1 MFARILTVFRIP
13 ELRQKIILTLILLG
27 VYRLGFYIPLSALDQ
42 DKFFESLRRLT
53 ESQSTMGQVMQA
65 MSMFSASSIGNATIF
80 GLGIMPYISASIIF
94 QLLATVYPPLEA
106 LQKEGEAGRKKINEY
121 TRYATV
127 VICLGQS
134 FFWVML
140 LRGGF
145 WAETGTGN
153 ILESFDGVFGWLTA
167 TITMTA
173 GTVLLMWIG
182 EQIDE
187 FGIGNGISLLI
198 MAGIL
203 ARIPDALKELL
214 GPAFANGSFNIQLG
228 SKAGVDKLLLLL
240 GLFVA
245 VIIGVIAMTTATRR
259 IPIQSAKHVRGRR
272 VMGGQRQS
280 LPLRINQSGVM
291 PIIFAS
297 SLLLIPI
304 SILNFLGE
312 RAQQSSIGWIQALAP
327 VLGIL
332 DSNDRGFLYNLL
344 FILLIYFFCYF
355 WTGITFNPKDISENL
370 KDHGSFIPGYRPG
383 ARTADYLDQVMH
395 RITYVGAG
403 FLALIAIVPTI
414 VASSLQISPLVASFY
429 GGTGLLIC
437 VSVAMDLVQK
447 IDSHLV
453 MMNKGGLLEAE
464 DPA

>member
-1 MFARILTVFRIP
+1 MLARILTVFRIP

-27 VYRLGFYIPLSALDQ
+27 VYRLGFFIPLSFLDQ
-42 DKFFESLRRLT
+42 DKFFAALRRMT
-53 ESQSTMGQVMQA
+53 ESQGAMGQVLQA
-65 MSMFSASSIGNATIF
+65 MSMFSASSLGNGTIF

-106 LQKEGEAGRKKINEY
+106 LQKEGEGGRKKINEY

-127 VICLGQS
+127 VICLVQS
-134 FFWVML
+134 FFWVMYMRNQGYIL
-140 LRGGF
+140 PIYDGF
-145 WAETGTGN
+145 
-153 ILESFDGVFGWLTA
+153 FGWMAA
-167 TITMTA
+167 TLTMTA
-173 GTVLLMWIG
+173 GTVFLMWIG

-203 ARIPDALKELL
+203 ARIPEAIKELL
-214 GPAFANGSFNIQLG
+214 GPAFDNGSFNIQLG
-228 SKAGVDKLLLLL
+228 SKAGVDKLVLLG

-272 VMGGQRQS
+272 VTGGQRQS

-304 SILNFLGE
+304 SILNQLGNMAGNSEYAWLKAIAPFLH
-312 RAQQSSIGWIQALAP
+312 
-327 VLGIL
+327 VLNA
-332 DSNDRGFLYNLL
+332 SDRGFLYNLL
-344 FILLIYFFCYF
+344 FITLIYFFCYF

-403 FLALIAIVPTI
+403 FLAIIAIVPTI
-414 VASSLQISPLVASFY
+414 VASSMQISPLVASFY

-453 MMNKGGLLEAE
+453 MMNKGGLLEAD

>member
-13 ELRQKIILTLILLG
+13 ELRQKIILTLILLA
-27 VYRLGFYIPLSALDQ
+27 VFRLGAYVPLSFLDQ
-42 DKFFESLRRLT
+42 DKFFESIRRLT
-53 ESQSTMGQVMQA
+53 ETQGTMGQVMQA
-65 MSMFSASSIGNATIF
+65 MSMFSAATMGNATIF

-94 QLLATVYPPLEA
+94 QLMATVYPPLEA

-127 VICLGQS
+127 VISLAQS
-134 FFWVML
+134 FFWVMY
-140 LRGGF
+140 LRSQGVILDSYNGF
-145 WAETGTGN
+145 
-153 ILESFDGVFGWLTA
+153 FGWTTA
-167 TITMTA
+167 TLTMTA

-187 FGIGNGISLLI
+187 YGIGNGISLLI

-203 ARIPDALKELL
+203 SRIPDAIKELL

-228 SKAGVDKLLLLL
+228 SKAGIDKLVLLG

-272 VMGGQRQS
+272 VMGGQRQF

-304 SILNFLGE
+304 SVMNTVGQAAEQSEVSWFRWISPIFRILEANE
-312 RAQQSSIGWIQALAP
+312 
-327 VLGIL
+327 
-332 DSNDRGFLYNLL
+332 RGFLYNLL
-344 FILLIYFFCYF
+344 FIVLIYFFCYF

-403 FLALIAIVPTI
+403 FLALIAIVPTL
-414 VASSLQISPLVASFY
+414 VSSSMQISPLVASFY

-437 VSVAMDLVQK
+437 VSVALDLVQK

-453 MMNKGGLLEAE
+453 MMNKGGLLEAD

>member
-1 MFARILTVFRIP
+1 MLARILTVFRIP

-27 VYRLGFYIPLSALDQ
+27 VYRLGFFIPLSFLDQ
-42 DKFFESLRRLT
+42 DKFFADLRRLT
-53 ESQSTMGQVMQA
+53 ESQGAMGQVMQA

-80 GLGIMPYISASIIF
+80 GLGIMPYISASILF
-94 QLLATVYPPLEA
+94 QLAATVYPPLES

-127 VICLGQS
+127 VIALAQS
-134 FFWVML
+134 FMWVMWV
-140 LRGGF
+140 RSQGG
-145 WAETGTGN
+145 
-153 ILESFDGVFGWLTA
+153 ILESSNGLFGWIVA
-167 TITMTA
+167 TLTMTA
-173 GTVLLMWIG
+173 GTVFLMWIG

-203 ARIPDALKELL
+203 ARIPEAIKELL
-214 GPAFANGSFNIQLG
+214 GPAFTNGSFNIQLG
-228 SKAGVDKLLLLL
+228 SKAGIDKLLLL
-240 GLFVA
+240 GALFVA
-245 VIIGVIAMTTATRR
+245 VILGVISMTTATRR

-272 VMGGQRQS
+272 VTGGQRQS

-304 SILNFLGE
+304 SVLNYLGGLAQVSEYGWIRAISPLLNILN
-312 RAQQSSIGWIQALAP
+312 
-327 VLGIL
+327 
-332 DSNDRGFLYNLL
+332 SNDRGFLYNLL

-403 FLALIAIVPTI
+403 FLAIIAIVPTI

-453 MMNKGGLLEAE
+453 MMNKGGLLEAD
-464 DPA
+464 DPT

>member
-1 MFARILTVFRIP
+1 MLARILSVFRIP

-27 VYRLGFYIPLSALDQ
+27 VYRMGFYIPLSFLDQ
-42 DKFFESLRRLT
+42 DKLFEGLRRLT
-53 ESQSTMGQVMQA
+53 ESQNTMGQVMQA
-65 MSMFSASSIGNATIF
+65 MSMFSASSLGNATIF

-106 LQKEGEAGRKKINEY
+106 LQKEGEGGRKKINEY

-127 VICLGQS
+127 VICLVQS
-134 FFWVML
+134 FFWVMY
-140 LRGGF
+140 LRNQGYILDSYNGF
-145 WAETGTGN
+145 
-153 ILESFDGVFGWLTA
+153 FGWIAA
-167 TITMTA
+167 TLTMTA
-173 GTVLLMWIG
+173 GTVFLMWIG

-203 ARIPDALKELL
+203 ARIPDAIKELL

-228 SKAGVDKLLLLL
+228 SKAGIDKLLLLG

-272 VMGGQRQS
+272 VTGGQRQS

-304 SILNFLGE
+304 SVLNQLGNMAGSSEYAWVKALEPILH
-312 RAQQSSIGWIQALAP
+312 
-327 VLGIL
+327 VLNA
-332 DSNDRGFLYNLL
+332 NDRGFLYNLL
-344 FILLIYFFCYF
+344 FITLIYFFCYF

-403 FLALIAIVPTI
+403 FLAIIAIVPTI

-453 MMNKGGLLEAE
+453 MMNKGGLLEAD

>member
-1 MFARILTVFRIP
+1 MLARILMVFRIP

-27 VYRLGFYIPLSALDQ
+27 VYRLGFFIPLSFLDQ

-53 ESQSTMGQVMQA
+53 ESQGAMGQVMQA

-106 LQKEGEAGRKKINEY
+106 LQKEGEGGRKKINEY

-127 VICLGQS
+127 VICLVQS

-145 WAETGTGN
+145 GADQGAGN
-153 ILESFDGVFGWLTA
+153 ILSSFDGVFGWITA
-167 TITMTA
+167 TLTMTA

-203 ARIPDALKELL
+203 ARIPEAIKELL

-228 SKAGVDKLLLLL
+228 SKAGIDKLLLL
-240 GLFVA
+240 GALFVS

-272 VMGGQRQS
+272 VTGGQRQS

-304 SILNFLGE
+304 SILNFLGDA
-312 RAQQSSIGWIQALAP
+312 AQQSEIAWIRALEP
-327 VLGIL
+327 VLHIL
-332 DSNDRGFLYNLL
+332 NSNDQGFVYNFL
-344 FILLIYFFCYF
+344 FIMLIYFFCYF

-414 VASSLQISPLVASFY
+414 IASSMQISPLVASFY

-437 VSVAMDLVQK
+437 VSVALDLVQK

-453 MMNKGGLLEAE
+453 MMNKGGLLEAD
-464 DPA
+464 DPV

>member
-1 MFARILTVFRIP
+1 
-13 ELRQKIILTLILLG
+13 
-27 VYRLGFYIPLSALDQ
+27 LS
-42 DKFFESLRRLT
+42 
-53 ESQSTMGQVMQA
+53 
-65 MSMFSASSIGNATIF
+65 
-80 GLGIMPYISASIIF
+80 
-94 QLLATVYPPLEA
+94 
-106 LQKEGEAGRKKINEY
+106 
-121 TRYATV
+121 
-127 VICLGQS
+127 
-134 FFWVML
+134 
-140 LRGGF
+140 
-145 WAETGTGN
+145 
-153 ILESFDGVFGWLTA
+153 
-167 TITMTA
+167 
-173 GTVLLMWIG
+173 
-182 EQIDE
+182 
-187 FGIGNGISLLI
+187 
-198 MAGIL
+198 
-203 ARIPDALKELL
+203 RIPDAIKELL
-214 GPAFANGSFNIQLG
+214 GPAFANGGFNVQLG
-228 SKAGVDKLLLLL
+228 SKAGIDKLLLLG

-272 VMGGQRQS
+272 VTGGQRQS

-304 SILNFLGE
+304 SVLNYLGDI
-312 RAQQSSIGWIQALAP
+312 AQQSDISWIRALEP
-327 VLGIL
+327 VLHIL
-332 DSNDRGFLYNLL
+332 NSNERGFLYNLL

-403 FLALIAIVPTI
+403 FLALIAIVPTLI
-414 VASSLQISPLVASFY
+414 ASSMQISPLVASFY

-453 MMNKGGLLEAE
+453 MMNKGGLLEAD

>member
-1 MFARILTVFRIP
+1 MLARILSVFRIP

-27 VYRLGFYIPLSALDQ
+27 VYRMGFYIPLSFLDQ
-42 DKFFESLRRLT
+42 DKLFEGLRRLT
-53 ESQSTMGQVMQA
+53 ESQNTMGQVMQA
-65 MSMFSASSIGNATIF
+65 MSMFSASSLGNATIF

-106 LQKEGEAGRKKINEY
+106 LQKEGEGGRKKINEY

-127 VICLGQS
+127 VICLVQS
-134 FFWVML
+134 FFWVMY
-140 LRGGF
+140 LRNQGYILDSYNGF
-145 WAETGTGN
+145 
-153 ILESFDGVFGWLTA
+153 FGWIAA
-167 TITMTA
+167 TLTMTA
-173 GTVLLMWIG
+173 GTVFLMWIG

-203 ARIPDALKELL
+203 ARIPDAIKELL

-228 SKAGVDKLLLLL
+228 SKAGIDKLLLLG

-272 VMGGQRQS
+272 VTGGQRQS

-304 SILNFLGE
+304 SVLNQLGNMAGSSEYAWVKALEPILH
-312 RAQQSSIGWIQALAP
+312 
-327 VLGIL
+327 VLNA
-332 DSNDRGFLYNLL
+332 NDRGFLYNLL
-344 FILLIYFFCYF
+344 FITLIYFFCYF

-403 FLALIAIVPTI
+403 FLAVIAIVPTL
-414 VASSLQISPLVASFY
+414 VASSMQISPLVASFY

-453 MMNKGGLLEAE
+453 MMNKGGLLEAN

>member
-1 MFARILTVFRIP
+1 MLARILTVFRIP

-27 VYRLGFYIPLSALDQ
+27 VYRLGFYIPLSFLDQ
-42 DKFFESLRRLT
+42 DKLFVGLRKLT
-53 ESQSTMGQVMQA
+53 ESQNTMGQVMQA
-65 MSMFSASSIGNATIF
+65 MSMFSASSLGNATIF

-106 LQKEGEAGRKKINEY
+106 LQKEGEGGRKKINEY

-127 VICLGQS
+127 VICLVQS
-134 FFWVML
+134 FFWVMY
-140 LRGGF
+140 LRNQGY
-145 WAETGTGN
+145 
-153 ILESFDGVFGWLTA
+153 ILDSYNGLFGWIAA
-167 TITMTA
+167 TLTMTA
-173 GTVLLMWIG
+173 GTIFLMWIG

-203 ARIPDALKELL
+203 ARIPDAIKELL

-228 SKAGVDKLLLLL
+228 SKAGIDKLLLLG

-272 VMGGQRQS
+272 VTGGQRQS

-304 SILNFLGE
+304 SILNQLGVMASNSE
-312 RAQQSSIGWIQALAP
+312 YAWVKALAP
-327 VLGIL
+327 ILNVLN
-332 DSNDRGFLYNLL
+332 SNDRGFIYNLL
-344 FILLIYFFCYF
+344 FITLIYFFCYF
-355 WTGITFNPKDISENL
+355 WTSITFNPKDISENL

-403 FLALIAIVPTI
+403 FLAVIAIVPTL

-453 MMNKGGLLEAE
+453 MMNKGGLLEAD

>member
-1 MFARILTVFRIP
+1 MLARILTVFRIP
-13 ELRQKIILTLILLG
+13 ELRQKIILTLILLA
-27 VYRLGFYIPLSALDQ
+27 VYRLGFFIPLSFIDQ
-42 DKFFESLRRLT
+42 DKFFEGLRRMA
-53 ESQSTMGQVMQA
+53 ESQGAMGQVMQA
-65 MSMFSASSIGNATIF
+65 MSMFSASNLGNGTIF

-106 LQKEGEAGRKKINEY
+106 LQKEGEAGRKRINEY

-127 VICLGQS
+127 VIALGQS
-134 FFWVML
+134 FMWVMW
-140 LRGGF
+140 LRGQGF
-145 WAETGTGN
+145 
-153 ILESFDGVFGWLTA
+153 ILPTYNGFFGWIVA
-167 TITMTA
+167 TLTMTS
-173 GTVLLMWIG
+173 GTVFLMWLG

-203 ARIPDALKELL
+203 ARIPDAMKELL
-214 GPAFANGSFNIQLG
+214 GPAFVNGGFNIQLG
-228 SKAGVDKLLLLL
+228 SKSGIDKLLLLG
-240 GLFVA
+240 GLFIA
-245 VIIGVIAMTTATRR
+245 VIVGVIAMTTATRR
-259 IPIQSAKHVRGRR
+259 IPIQSAKHVRGNR
-272 VMGGQRQS
+272 VMGGQRQH

-304 SILNFLGE
+304 TLLNKVGE
-312 RAQQSSIGWIQALAP
+312 MAQLSEIGWLNTIAP
-327 VLGIL
+327 VFRIL
-332 DSNDRGFLYNLL
+332 SNNDRGFLYNLC

-370 KDHGSFIPGYRPG
+370 KDHGSFVPGYRPG

-414 VASSLQISPLVASFY
+414 IASSLQISPLVAQFY
-429 GGTGLLIC
+429 GGTGILIC

-453 MMNKGGLLEAE
+453 MMGKGGLLEAE

>member
-1 MFARILTVFRIP
+1 MLARILSVFRIP
-13 ELRQKIILTLILLG
+13 ELRQKIILTLVLLG
-27 VYRLGFYIPLSALDQ
+27 VYRLGFYIPLSFLDQ
-42 DKFFESLRRLT
+42 DKFFEGLRRLT
-53 ESQSTMGQVMQA
+53 ESQGAMGQVMQA

-127 VICLGQS
+127 VICLVQS
-134 FFWVML
+134 FFWVMY
-140 LRGGF
+140 LRGQGV
-145 WAETGTGN
+145 
-153 ILESFDGVFGWLTA
+153 ILDQYNGLFGWIAA
-167 TITMTA
+167 TLTMTA
-173 GTVLLMWIG
+173 GTVFLMWIG

-203 ARIPDALKELL
+203 ARIPDAIKELL

-228 SKAGVDKLLLLL
+228 SKAGIDKLLLLG

-272 VMGGQRQS
+272 VTGGQRQS

-304 SILNFLGE
+304 SVLNYLGDMAGSSDYAWVKALQPILH
-312 RAQQSSIGWIQALAP
+312 
-327 VLGIL
+327 VLNA
-332 DSNDRGFLYNLL
+332 NDRGFLYNLL
-344 FILLIYFFCYF
+344 FIVLIYFFCYF

-403 FLALIAIVPTI
+403 FLAVIAIVPTL
-414 VASSLQISPLVASFY
+414 VASSMQISPLVASFY

-453 MMNKGGLLEAE
+453 MMNKGGLLEAD

>member
-1 MFARILTVFRIP
+1 MLARILSVFRIP
-13 ELRQKIILTLILLG
+13 ELRQKIVLTLILLG
-27 VYRLGFYIPLSALDQ
+27 VYRLGFYIPLSFLDQ
-42 DKFFESLRRLT
+42 EKLFKGLALLT
-53 ESQSTMGQVMQA
+53 ESQNAMGQVMQA
-65 MSMFSASSIGNATIF
+65 MSMFSASSLGNATIF

-94 QLLATVYPPLEA
+94 QLLATVYPPLEN
-106 LQKEGEAGRKKINEY
+106 LQKEGEGGRKKINEY

-127 VICLGQS
+127 VICLVQS
-134 FFWVML
+134 FLWVMYL
-140 LRGGF
+140 KNQGYILDSYNGF
-145 WAETGTGN
+145 
-153 ILESFDGVFGWLTA
+153 FGWIAA
-167 TITMTA
+167 TLTMTA
-173 GTVLLMWIG
+173 GTVFLMWIG

-203 ARIPDALKELL
+203 SRIPDAIKELL
-214 GPAFANGSFNIQLG
+214 GPAFAGGSFNIQLG
-228 SKAGVDKLLLLL
+228 SKAGIDKLMLLG

-245 VIIGVIAMTTATRR
+245 VIIGVISMTTATRR
-259 IPIQSAKHVRGRR
+259 IPIQSAKHVRGRT
-272 VMGGQRQS
+272 VTGGQRQS

-304 SILNFLGE
+304 SVLNHLSGM
-312 RAQQSSIGWIQALAP
+312 ASKSDYGWVKALAP

-332 DSNDRGFLYNLL
+332 NSNDRGFLYNLL
-344 FILLIYFFCYF
+344 FIFLIYFFCYF

-403 FLALIAIVPTI
+403 FLAIIAIVPTI
-414 VASSLQISPLVASFY
+414 VASSMQISPLVASFY

-453 MMNKGGLLEAE
+453 MMNKGGLLEAD

>member
-1 MFARILTVFRIP
+1 MLARILSVFRIP

-27 VYRLGFYIPLSALDQ
+27 VYRLGFYIPLSFLDQ
-42 DKFFESLRRLT
+42 EKFFDDLRRLT
-53 ESQSTMGQVMQA
+53 ESQGAMGQVMQA

-106 LQKEGEAGRKKINEY
+106 LQKEGEGGRKKINEY

-127 VICLGQS
+127 VICLVQS
-134 FFWVML
+134 FLWVMY
-140 LRGGF
+140 LRNQGF
-145 WAETGTGN
+145 
-153 ILESFDGVFGWLTA
+153 ILDSYNGLFGWIAA
-167 TITMTA
+167 TLTMTA
-173 GTVLLMWIG
+173 GTVFLMWIG

-203 ARIPDALKELL
+203 SRIPDAIKELL
-214 GPAFANGSFNIQLG
+214 GPAFAGGSFNIQLG
-228 SKAGVDKLLLLL
+228 SKAGIDKLLLLG

-245 VIIGVIAMTTATRR
+245 VIVGVISMTTATRR
-259 IPIQSAKHVRGRR
+259 IPIQSAKHVRGRT
-272 VMGGQRQS
+272 VTGGQRQS

-304 SILNFLGE
+304 TLLNELGKMAGRSDYSWVKAMEPFLQILN
-312 RAQQSSIGWIQALAP
+312 AS
-327 VLGIL
+327 
-332 DSNDRGFLYNLL
+332 DRGFIYNLL
-344 FILLIYFFCYF
+344 FIFLIYFFCYF

-403 FLALIAIVPTI
+403 FLAIIAIVPTI
-414 VASSLQISPLVASFY
+414 VASSMQISPLVASFY

-437 VSVAMDLVQK
+437 VSVALDLVQK

-453 MMNKGGLLEAE
+453 MMNKGGLLEAD

>member
-1 MFARILTVFRIP
+1 MLARILSVFRIP

-27 VYRLGFYIPLSALDQ
+27 VYRMGFYIPLSFLDQ
-42 DKFFESLRRLT
+42 DKLFEGLRRLT
-53 ESQSTMGQVMQA
+53 ESQNTMGQVMQA
-65 MSMFSASSIGNATIF
+65 MSMFSASSLGNATIF

-106 LQKEGEAGRKKINEY
+106 LQKEGEGGRKKINEY

-127 VICLGQS
+127 VICLVQS
-134 FFWVML
+134 FFWVMY
-140 LRGGF
+140 LRNQGYILDSYNGF
-145 WAETGTGN
+145 
-153 ILESFDGVFGWLTA
+153 FGWIAA
-167 TITMTA
+167 TLTMTA
-173 GTVLLMWIG
+173 GTVFLMWIG

-203 ARIPDALKELL
+203 ARIPDAIKELL

-228 SKAGVDKLLLLL
+228 SKAGIDKLLLLG

-272 VMGGQRQS
+272 VTGGQRQS

-304 SILNFLGE
+304 SVLNQLGNMAGSSEYAWVKALEPILH
-312 RAQQSSIGWIQALAP
+312 
-327 VLGIL
+327 VLNA
-332 DSNDRGFLYNLL
+332 NDRGFLYNLL
-344 FILLIYFFCYF
+344 FITLIYFFCYF

-403 FLALIAIVPTI
+403 FLAVIAIVPTL
-414 VASSLQISPLVASFY
+414 VASSMQISPLVASFY

-453 MMNKGGLLEAE
+453 MMNKGGLLEAD